1 MIESAVEPDLNAVVD
16 PRYKFTFGDLK
27 KQAEAEARA
36 AWEAGSYSLK
46 DNPFVEGSWSHRW
59 WHNEYARCDA

>member
-1 MIESAVEPDLNAVVD
+1 MIESAVEPDLSAIVD

-36 AWEAGSYSLK
+36 AWESGQYSLS
-46 DNPFVEGSWSHRW
+46 DNPFTEGSRSHRW
-59 WHNEYARCDA
+59 WHDEYARCDA